1 VRDDPVVVALVA
13 RAAGGDQAA
22 WNDIV
27 ERYAPLV
34 WSICGRYKL
43 SSQDVEDVG
52 QTVWLRLVEQ
62 LGNLR
67 QPAALPGWIATTTQR
82 ECVRVSRAGR
92 RSDRSAAAPDDL
104 ESVAGPAEIEQE
116 VITAEKHAA
125 LRAAFAEL
133 PLRCRQMLALMLSE
147 PPRSYGEISTIL
159 QIPVGSIGPE
169 RGRCLHRL
177 RRSSCLAA
185 YIDNAV

>member
-1 VRDDPVVVALVA
+1 MRDDPVVVALVA
-13 RAAGGDQAA
+13 RAAEGDQAA

-34 WSICGRYKL
+34 WSICSRYQL

-67 QPAALPGWIATTTQR
+67 EPAALPGWLATTTQR

-92 RSDRSAAAPDDL
+92 RPDRAGAATDDL
-104 ESVAGPAEIEQE
+104 ESLAGPAAIEQE
-116 VITAEKHAA
+116 IITSETHAA
-125 LRAAFAEL
+125 LRAAFSEL
-133 PLRCRQMLALMLSE
+133 PLRCRQLLTLLMSE
-147 PPRSYGEISTIL
+147 PPRSYGEVSTIL
-159 QIPVGSIGPE
+159 QVPIGSIGPE
-169 RGRCLHRL
+169 RGRCLQRL
-177 RRSSCLAA
+177 RRSNCLAA
-185 YIDNAV
+185 YIDNVV